1 MRYGL
6 FSDIHGNQEAF
17 ETVLDALKDERI
29 DTFWCLGDVVGY
41 GANPNECLELVWGL
55 TTDVIAGNHDFA
67 AVGKV
72 DLTCFNRNA
81 AEAALWTMQNLTRDG
96 RHYLSNLPF
105 ERKQDHVLAV
115 HATPSEPQKWGY
127 ILSLPQA
134 ELEFHALPDDVS
146 VCFVGHTHDPVIFCD
161 HDGKCGEVPGNQ
173 CQMKADC
180 RYIINVGSVGQP
192 RDGDPRAAYCV
203 YDSDNAQVEIKRI
216 IYDVET
222 AQKKIRRAGL
232 PDFLAT
238 RLAFGR

>member
-1 MRYGL
+1 VRYGL
-6 FSDIHGNQEAF
+6 ISDIHGNQEAF
-17 ETVLDALKDERI
+17 EAVLNALKDERI
-29 DTFWCLGDVVGY
+29 ETIWCLGDVVGY

-72 DLTCFNRNA
+72 DLTYFNRNA

-105 ERKQDHVLAV
+105 ELKQDNILAV
-115 HATPSEPQKWGY
+115 HATPSEPEKWGY

-134 ELEFHALPDDVS
+134 TLEFHALPDDVS
-146 VCFVGHTHDPVIFCD
+146 VCFVGHTHNPVIFRD
-161 HDGKCGEVPGNQ
+161 HDGICSEVPGNQ
-173 CQMKADC
+173 CQLNADC
-180 RYIINVGSVGQP
+180 RYIVNVGSVGQP

-222 AQKKIRRAGL
+222 AQQKIRSACL

-238 RLAFGR
+238 RLAIGR